1 MTRSKWKG
9 PYIEANIFKKNIKNK
24 KVWTRSSTIPGSLMG
39 ETVLVHNGREF
50 KRIIITRDKV
60 GFKFGEFSFTRKFV
74 PKPKST
80 QKAVKKSK

>member
-9 PYIEANIFKKNIKNK
+9 PYVEANLFKENKKNK
-24 KVWTRSSTIPGSLMG
+24 KIWTRSSTIPGFLIG
-39 ETVLVHNGREF
+39 ENVLVHNGREF
-50 KRIIITRDKV
+50 KRLSITRDKV

-80 QKAVKKSK
+80 QTSIKKK